1 MWLMP
6 YLEVNKQAVAKI
18 LQNPVASQEPKSSCF
33 PEEERQRRLTIAQ
46 DHLETSLCDVAV
58 ESARRN
64 DVKPRIAHYCLKAP
78 RKCGV
83 CNM

>member
-1 MWLMP
+1 MP

-46 DHLETSLCDVAV
+46 DHLEQVSVMLPLSQQEGT
-58 ESARRN
+58 
-64 DVKPRIAHYCLKAP
+64 
-78 RKCGV
+78 
-83 CNM
+83 M